1 MGKKGLNK
9 VFLLRETDMNALAGY
24 TSEYLRELYSVFMSM
39 APYFFLGLTVAG
51 ILHVFM
57 NKEFIARHLK
67 KDNFVS
73 VVKGALFGVPMP
85 LCSCGVVPATL
96 SLRKSGASE
105 GAAVAFLI
113 STPQTGLDSIVA
125 TYGLLGM
132 VFAAY
137 TPFATFFTGIAGGAL
152 TLLWRGKQRHESTA
166 AVATE
171 CNLCFATGPHRHT
184 LAEKVLV
191 MAKYA
196 YHDFL
201 DDISVQLV
209 IGIALS
215 AVIAF
220 AVPDNFFSRYISND
234 FLSMLLMALVGIPL
248 YVCATASLPIALA
261 LIDKG
266 ISPGAA
272 LVFLTVGPAT
282 NAASIML
289 IGSAMGRRVVTIYVS
304 SVAVMA
310 IINGYILNF
319 IFKAT
324 GAPLPVIRHAHE
336 GHVHGAA
343 STLVPVLFAAVFA
356 LILAASL
363 FRRAHEI
370 IVLTTARIFRRSA
383 PQAEGSGYSEHVLT
397 IEGMT
402 CVKCRNKVAAALK
415 NVPGVENVSVDFKTR
430 TAKVTSSCPREE
442 LIKTVKDAGYTVV
455 NT

>member
-1 MGKKGLNK
+1 MTNISAQ
-9 VFLLRETDMNALAGY
+9 VV
-24 TSEYLRELYSVFMSM
+24 EYLQELYSVFMSM

-57 NKEFIARHLK
+57 KKEFIARHLQK
-67 KDNFVS
+67 NNFVS
-73 VVKGALFGVPMP
+73 VLKGALFGVPMP

-105 GAAVAFLI
+105 GASVAFLI
-113 STPQTGLDSIVA
+113 TTPQTGLDSVVA

-137 TPFATFFTGIAGGAL
+137 TPFATFFTGIVGGAL
-152 TLLWRGKQRHESTA
+152 TLLWRGKQRQEV
-166 AVATE
+166 AVAGDSA

-184 LAEKVLV
+184 LAEKIKV
-191 MAKYA
+191 MANYA

-201 DDISVQLV
+201 DDISVQLM

-220 AVPDNFFSRYISND
+220 VLPDNFFSRYISND

-289 IGSAMGRRVVTIYVS
+289 IGSAMGKRVVAIYVS

-310 IINGYILNF
+310 IINGFILNF
-319 IFKAT
+319 IFKTT
-324 GAPLPVIRHAHE
+324 GAPLPVISHAHD
-336 GHVHGAA
+336 GHHVHGEGH
-343 STLVPVLFAAVFA
+343 SWLLLLFAALFA
-356 LILAASL
+356 LILGASL
-363 FRRAHEI
+363 FRRARETVI
-370 IVLTTARIFRRSA
+370 SPAVRMFRRRA
-383 PQAEGSGYSEHVLT
+383 TAAEAAAYSEHIL
-397 IEGMT
+397 IIDGMT
-402 CVKCRNKVAAALK
+402 CVKCRNKVTMALK
-415 NVPGVENVSVDFKTR
+415 MVPRVENVSVDFKSR
-430 TAKVTSSCPREE
+430 TAKVRSSGPREE
-442 LIKTVKDAGYTVV
+442 LIKAVNDAGYTVIDA
-455 NT
+455 

>member
-1 MGKKGLNK
+1 MTPAAAYG
-9 VFLLRETDMNALAGY
+9 VGY
-24 TSEYLRELYSVFMSM
+24 LKELYIVFMDM

-57 NKEFIARHLK
+57 NKEFIARHLQK
-67 KDNFVS
+67 NNFIS
-73 VVKGALFGVPMP
+73 VLKGALFGVPMP

-105 GAAVAFLI
+105 GASVAFLI

-152 TLLWRGKQRHESTA
+152 TLLWRGKQRQERTSSLA
-166 AVATE
+166 SE
-171 CNLCFATGPHRHT
+171 CNLCFATGKHRHT
-184 LAEKVLV
+184 FAEKVPAI
-191 MAKYA
+191 AKYA
-196 YHDFL
+196 YRDFL
-201 DDISVQLV
+201 DDISVQLMF
-209 IGIALS
+209 GIALS

-220 AVPDNFFSRYISND
+220 AVPDDFFSRYIGSD

-282 NAASIML
+282 NAASIIL
-289 IGSAMGRRVVTIYVS
+289 IASVMGKRVATIHVS

-310 IINGYILNF
+310 FINGYILNF

-324 GAPLPVIRHAHE
+324 GAPLPAIGHAGETHAHN
-336 GHVHGAA
+336 AA
-343 STLVPVLFAAVFA
+343 HELVPSLFAALFA
-356 LILAASL
+356 LMVAASL
-363 FRRAHEI
+363 FRRARET
-370 IVLTTARIFRRSA
+370 VVPVFARIFSGTV
-383 PQAEGSGYSEHVLT
+383 PPGEEGPPAEHILI

-402 CVKCRNKVAAALK
+402 CARCRSRISSELKKVHGINDVQVNL
-415 NVPGVENVSVDFKTR
+415 ETR
-430 TAKVTSSCPREE
+430 TVKVKATALRRE
-442 LIKTVKDAGYTVV
+442 LIKAVERAGFSVKG
-455 NT
+455 

>member
-1 MGKKGLNK
+1 MS
-9 VFLLRETDMNALAGY
+9 NAVAYGAG
-24 TSEYLRELYSVFMSM
+24 YLRELYTVFMDM

-57 NKEFIARHLK
+57 KKEFIARHLQK
-67 KDNFVS
+67 ENFIS
-73 VVKGALFGVPMP
+73 VLKGALFGVPMP

-105 GAAVAFLI
+105 GASVAFLI
-113 STPQTGLDSIVA
+113 ATPQTGLDSIIA

-152 TLLWRGKQRHESTA
+152 TLLWRGKKRREGA
-166 AVATE
+166 ASVASE

-196 YHDFL
+196 YRDFL
-201 DDISVQLV
+201 DDISVQLMF
-209 IGIALS
+209 GIALS

-220 AVPDNFFSRYISND
+220 AVPDDFFSRYISND

-289 IGSAMGRRVVTIYVS
+289 IASAMGKRVATIHVS
-304 SVAVMA
+304 CVAVMA
-310 IINGYILNF
+310 FINGYILNF

-324 GAPLPVIRHAHE
+324 GAPLPVIGHAGEGHAHGPAHE
-336 GHVHGAA
+336 
-343 STLVPVLFAAVFA
+343 LVQVLFAAVFA

-363 FRRAHEI
+363 FRRARETAAP
-370 IVLTTARIFRRSA
+370 VFARIFSRA
-383 PQAEGSGYSEHVLT
+383 VPTGEGPGSPVEHILI

-402 CVKCRNKVAAALK
+402 CARCRNRVSSALK
-415 NVPGVENVSVDFKTR
+415 KVPGVSDVQVD
-430 TAKVTSSCPREE
+430 
-442 LIKTVKDAGYTVV
+442 L
-455 NT
+455 

>member
-1 MGKKGLNK
+1 MS
-9 VFLLRETDMNALAGY
+9 GY
-24 TSEYLRELYSVFMSM
+24 MAEYLMELYSVFMSM

-57 NKEFIARHLK
+57 KKEFIARHLK
-67 KDNFVS
+67 KDNFIS

-105 GAAVAFLI
+105 GASVAFLI

-152 TLLWRGKQRHESTA
+152 TLLWRGKQRQEG
-166 AVATE
+166 VASGDPA
-171 CNLCFATGPHRHT
+171 CNICFATGTHRHT
-184 LAEKVLV
+184 LAEKMLV

-196 YHDFL
+196 YRDFL

-220 AVPDNFFSRYISND
+220 VVPDNFFSRYISND

-289 IGSAMGRRVVTIYVS
+289 IASAMGKRVVTIYVS

-310 IINGYILNF
+310 IINGCILNL

-324 GAPLPVIRHAHE
+324 GAPLPVISHAHE
-336 GHVHGAA
+336 GHVHGSAPA
-343 STLVPVLFAAVFA
+343 LVPELFAVLFA

-363 FRRAHEI
+363 FRRAGGTI
-370 IVLTTARIFRRSA
+370 LPVVARMFRQRAPTAEAADF
-383 PQAEGSGYSEHVLT
+383 SEHVLT

-402 CVKCRNKVAAALK
+402 CVKCRNRISAALK
-415 NVPGVENVSVDFKTR
+415 MVPGVEYVSVDFKTR
-430 TAKVTSSCPREE
+430 TAKVTGSCPREE
-442 LIKTVKDAGYTVV
+442 LIKAVKDAGYTVI
-455 NT
+455 NP

>member
-1 MGKKGLNK
+1 MSNIM
-9 VFLLRETDMNALAGY
+9 EYTAGY
-24 TSEYLRELYSVFMSM
+24 LIELYTVFMDM

-51 ILHVFM
+51 TLHVFM
-57 NKEFIARHLK
+57 KREFIARHLR

-73 VVKGALFGVPMP
+73 VLKGALFGVPMP
-85 LCSCGVVPATL
+85 LCSCGVVPAAL

-105 GAAVAFLI
+105 GASVAFLI

-152 TLLWRGKQRHESTA
+152 TLLWRGKARQEMTSSLSS
-166 AVATE
+166 E
-171 CNLCFATGPHRHT
+171 CNLCFATGKHRHT
-184 LAEKVLV
+184 LAEKVLAI
-191 MAKYA
+191 AKYA
-196 YHDFL
+196 YRDFL
-201 DDISVQLV
+201 DDISVQLMF
-209 IGIALS
+209 GIVLS

-220 AVPDNFFSRYISND
+220 AVPDDFFSRYISSD

-261 LIDKG
+261 FIDKG

-289 IGSAMGRRVVTIYVS
+289 IASVMGKRVAAIHVS

-310 IINGYILNF
+310 FINGYILNF
-319 IFKAT
+319 IFEAT
-324 GAPLPVIRHAHE
+324 GAPLPVIGHVGE
-336 GHVHGAA
+336 GHSHG
-343 STLVPVLFAAVFA
+343 SYLESVPVLLAAVFA

-363 FRRAHEI
+363 FRRARETAAPA
-370 IVLTTARIFRRSA
+370 LARIFSGTVQ
-383 PQAEGSGYSEHVLT
+383 PGGKGPPAEHILI

-402 CVKCRNKVAAALK
+402 CERCRSRVLSALK
-415 NVPGVENVSVDFKTR
+415 NVPGVGDVHVDLEAHTATIQGSTFRTELVKAVEKAGFSVK
-430 TAKVTSSCPREE
+430 
-442 LIKTVKDAGYTVV
+442 G
-455 NT
+455 